1 MQNQILVVLPLP
13 EVCRR
18 TGLSVATI
26 YRYMKAGK
34 FPRSVRRGWS
44 NVGWLESDVDA
55 FIRAG
60 LRLAA

>member
-1 MQNQILVVLPLP
+1 MSPLVILPLH

-18 TGLSVATI
+18 TGLSIPTI
-26 YRYMKAGK
+26 YRYQKAGK
-34 FPRSVRRGWS
+34 FPHSVRRGWS

-60 LRLAA
+60 LTKAA